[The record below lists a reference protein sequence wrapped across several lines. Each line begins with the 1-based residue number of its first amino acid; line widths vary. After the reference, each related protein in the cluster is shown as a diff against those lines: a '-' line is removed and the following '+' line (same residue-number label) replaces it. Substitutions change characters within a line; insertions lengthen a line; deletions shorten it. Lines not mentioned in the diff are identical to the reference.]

1 MLLILF
7 VLALAVVVWVTLKPT
22 WLPTAPENKVTDAIS
37 KNAARASESAKSLSS
52 SVTEKS
58 GSWLDRLKVPFKKK
72 PDQALQFKAWASQ
85 LDTEHAELSTWLS
98 ALSDEASAQLANELV
113 VFCRNQNLELAWLFD
128 EKTDVDLKSGLQE
141 LVVFYCRAIVKA
153 ANAKPLAAYQRW
165 QAAPTLP
172 ENRSFTQDL
181 YTRLVSSGLVSVP
194 GELLL
199 ASEKERES
207 HVIQAI
213 QTAVVEHRAAVMTL
227 VSEMYAVSAAEP
239 VAAAKPEA
247 TVKKTK
253 KTAAAA
259 APVVIIQ
266 PVSEA

>member
-7 VLALAVVVWVTLKPT
+7 VLVLAVVVWVTLKPT
-22 WLPTAPENKVTDAIS
+22 WLPKAPENKVTEAIS
-37 KNAARASESAKSLSS
+37 KNAAKASESAKSLSS

-58 GSWLDRLKVPFKKK
+58 GGWLDRLKAPFKKK
-72 PDQALQFKAWASQ
+72 PDQAMQFRAWASQ
-85 LDTEHAELSTWLS
+85 LDAEHSELSAWLS
-98 ALSDEASAQLANELV
+98 ALSDEANAQLANELV

-128 EKTDVDLKSGLQE
+128 EQTDIDLKNGLQD
-141 LVVFYCRAIVKA
+141 LVVFYCRALVKA
-153 ANAKPLAAYQRW
+153 VNAKPLATYQRW

-181 YTRLVSSGLVSVP
+181 YTRLVSAGLVSVP

-213 QTAVVEHRAAVMTL
+213 QTAVVEHREAVMAI
-227 VSEMYAVSAAEP
+227 VSEMYAVAAEP
-239 VAAAKPEA
+239 VIAVKPEA

-253 KTAAAA
+253 KSAAT
-259 APVVIIQ
+259 PVVSIQ
-266 PVSEA
+266 PASEA